1 MNYYETFI
9 QVAPDCPVQT
19 AVIPQ
24 AKGKNPSVPV
34 LEYELLCG
42 QPYVY
47 TQEEVLFAVHVRRA
61 GITPGELKSRHDR
74 LWEEFFAK
82 PRACLRASAL
92 PKIYG
97 WGIHFDAQGKTA
109 IYAMESAKYRQF
121 TKNKNIVQLFALRS
135 KRA

>member
-1 MNYYETFI
+1 MNYYDTLI

-19 AVIPQ
+19 AVIPRV
-24 AKGKNPSVPV
+24 KGKNPSVAV

-42 QPYVY
+42 HSYVY

-61 GITPGELKSRHDR
+61 GITPAELKSRHDR

-97 WGIHFDAQGKTA
+97 WGIHFDAQGKAA
-109 IYAMESAKYRQF
+109 IYAVESAEYRRF
-121 TKNKNIVQLFALRS
+121 TKNKNIAQLFALRS